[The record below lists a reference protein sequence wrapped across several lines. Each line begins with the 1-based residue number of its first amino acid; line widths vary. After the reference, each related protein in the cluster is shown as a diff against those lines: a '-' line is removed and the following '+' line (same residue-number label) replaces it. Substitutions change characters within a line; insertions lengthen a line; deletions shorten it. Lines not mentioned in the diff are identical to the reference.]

1 MNSMNRNSRE
11 KLFKEFNLANNKH
24 PIKTMRYHFAH
35 QILKILM
42 MKFSWKWTICKQ
54 LLEKH
59 IDIELKRILSNM
71 LKVCRNVSKTDRLS
85 VFQKFCFSE
94 YF

>member
-1 MNSMNRNSRE
+1 MILKKIVKKKQVKNVNSMNRNSME
-11 KLFKEFNLANNKH
+11 KLFKEFNLTNNKH

-35 QILKILM
+35 HILKILM

-59 IDIELKRILSNM
+59 IDTEFTEENFVKHVKGL
-71 LKVCRNVSKTDRLS
+71 
-85 VFQKFCFSE
+85 
-94 YF
+94 